1 MDDYDGPEG
10 DKDGWFLGSQLRTRG
25 SIHSDHWT
33 GSAQDLADMH
43 TIAIFPV
50 GGWWKYKTAEE
61 RWENRVRFSL
71 LISIEV
77 PDESV
82 DIYSVIENQIEV
94 AIENQVAIEIVT

>member
-1 MDDYDGPEG
+1 
-10 DKDGWFLGSQLRTRG
+10 
-25 SIHSDHWT
+25 
-33 GSAQDLADMH
+33 MH